1 MARKSRKNMPVAVAE
16 PTDNLT
22 AKAVLSMDKEAK
34 PYQVGIYARLSFES
48 EANKERDTVD
58 TQIAYI
64 REFINSQD
72 DMVEVEVYADISV
85 TGTTFERPEFDRMIQ
100 DIRAGRIN
108 TVITRDL
115 SRLGRNYVEAGNY
128 IERVFPFLDV
138 RYIAITDDFDT
149 ARPGTDLSVPL
160 KNIVNEYYSK
170 DLSKKVETGKHSI
183 WAQGGFSEGTPPYGY
198 YRATDGSRKLL
209 IDEEVS
215 DNVVRIFNMF
225 LDGKGYA
232 GIAKTLQYEGILS
245 PPKYRFYKSG
255 KIELAEKAREWH
267 YSHVKEILQGEY
279 YIGNIVHGK
288 QRKALDTGRKN
299 VKTDASTWQRI
310 ENVHEPI
317 IDKDTF
323 YKTRER
329 MEHIKKKHLE
339 ASKPKADVPNKP
351 DNILVYKTKCA
362 CCGGSVLIGRH
373 MECIFPVLQVRYI
386 SVNDNYDSANSFGST
401 GGMSVALKNLV
412 NALYC
417 KDASKK
423 VRAAKAVLAKQ
434 GKYIAAFAPFGYQK
448 SEDDKHMLVPDP
460 VTAPVVQLIF
470 ELAIK
475 GMKYTEI
482 ANYLNNNGYDSIF
495 EYYQKIGVK
504 RCYERDIGEHMWS
517 ASTVMEILYN
527 EVYIGSVINNKTA
540 DNIDT
545 GHQVVQRDKE
555 DWIIVENCHEPLV
568 SVEDFKLAHKMIAR
582 REVTKRKPNG
592 KWRKSYIRCG
602 ICGKGLYKYGNK
614 SSYRCHNGHVS
625 RIRGEELEAT
635 LLDIAR
641 NMALAQLQEFELKTD
656 GGNCPDNLERE
667 IESLKKSKAH
677 YAKLK
682 FEIYDDYTKTNITR
696 DQMAKKTAEVKQK
709 IAEIESLITEKQET
723 LDMQKDLFLDAKQEQ
738 LTKLSKLDEFD
749 EEVIRY
755 LIDYVLVY
763 DNEHIE
769 IRWNFDDFQAG

>member
-1 MARKSRKNMPVAVAE
+1 
-16 PTDNLT
+16 L
-22 AKAVLSMDKEAK
+22 
-34 PYQVGIYARLSFES
+34 Y
-48 EANKERDTVD
+48 
-58 TQIAYI
+58 
-64 REFINSQD
+64 
-72 DMVEVEVYADISV
+72 
-85 TGTTFERPEFDRMIQ
+85 
-100 DIRAGRIN
+100 
-108 TVITRDL
+108 
-115 SRLGRNYVEAGNY
+115 
-128 IERVFPFLDV
+128 
-138 RYIAITDDFDT
+138 DFDT
-149 ARPGTDLSVPL
+149 ARPGTDLSVPF

-288 QRKALDTGRKN
+288 QRKALDTGR
-299 VKTDASTWQRI
+299 
-310 ENVHEPI
+310 
-317 IDKDTF
+317 
-323 YKTRER
+323 
-329 MEHIKKKHLE
+329 
-339 ASKPKADVPNKP
+339 
-351 DNILVYKTKCA
+351 
-362 CCGGSVLIGRH
+362 
-373 MECIFPVLQVRYI
+373 
-386 SVNDNYDSANSFGST
+386 
-401 GGMSVALKNLV
+401 
-412 NALYC
+412 
-417 KDASKK
+417 
-423 VRAAKAVLAKQ
+423 RAAKAVLAKQ